1 MLPSPLH
8 DRVLIKRIRVLIKRI
23 EEQET
28 VKREIITPGTAGK
41 SQEDEVVGGGAVK
54 ILENGFR
61 GLVELRKAIGYFS
74 KNIWER

>member
-8 DRVLIKRIRVLIKRI
+8 DRVLIKRIRVLMKRL

-28 VKREIITPGTAGK
+28 VKGEIIT
-41 SQEDEVVGGGAVK
+41 
-54 ILENGFR
+54 LY